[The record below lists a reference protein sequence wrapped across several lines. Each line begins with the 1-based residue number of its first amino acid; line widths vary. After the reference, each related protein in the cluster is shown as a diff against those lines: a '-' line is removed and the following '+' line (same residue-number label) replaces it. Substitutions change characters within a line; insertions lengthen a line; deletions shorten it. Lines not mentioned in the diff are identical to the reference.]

1 MWTPSLT
8 HREGP
13 RYLAIA
19 EALAEDIRAGRL
31 GGGERLPTHR
41 DLADALGVTV
51 GTVSRAYREAIERGL
66 ISGEVGRGTYVRTG
80 DRPLHESRL
89 EFRDPS
95 DRSLIDFGLNFLR
108 VPQHDHVVAETL
120 ATLAR
125 EPAVASLFDEYKPQA
140 GLLTHREAGVQWIAR
155 SGFPTTA
162 DRVVVCAGA
171 QHAMTVAVLGLT
183 RPGDTILTDEVTYPT
198 MITLAR
204 VLHRQLRGVAMDD
217 EGMVPAALD
226 AMCRGSHAKLVYLMP
241 TVQNP
246 TARVMSIE
254 RRERIAEVAARHRLG
269 VLEDDIYGFLTE
281 ERMPAV
287 GSFVPDRAYFI
298 AACTKSVAP
307 GLRVGFLAVPPGE
320 AGRFLEPLWA
330 TAVMAAPP
338 MVEIAARWITDGTAA
353 MLADARR
360 DEAGVRQKLARQIL
374 SGFAIGGHDHAFHLW
389 IPLVGQGWSGATS
402 SASFVACAQQRGVAL
417 IPGEA
422 FAVDELRPPAVRLSL
437 GPARDHDELAR
448 GLRIV
453 ADLLRGAESLGV
465 V

>member
-1 MWTPSLT
+1 M
-8 HREGP
+8 
-13 RYLAIA
+13 
-19 EALAEDIRAGRL
+19 
-31 GGGERLPTHR
+31 
-41 DLADALGVTV
+41 
-51 GTVSRAYREAIERGL
+51 
-66 ISGEVGRGTYVRTG
+66 
-80 DRPLHESRL
+80 
-89 EFRDPS
+89 
-95 DRSLIDFGLNFLR
+95 
-108 VPQHDHVVAETL
+108 PQHDHVVAETL

-155 SGFPTTA
+155 SGFTTTA

-198 MITLAR
+198 MLALAR
-204 VLHRQLRGVAMDD
+204 VLNRQLRGVAMDD

-226 AMCRGSHAKLVYLMP
+226 AVCRGSHAKLVYVMP

-287 GSFVPDRAYFI
+287 GSFVSDRAYFI

-330 TAVMAAPP
+330 TVVMAAPP